1 MKPSRPPGKI
11 QALGAATVQ
20 ALSPQRALAAM
31 RKLKAAHE
39 RRTDARS
46 NVQLRRAQS
55 ADLPALAALHRAAGL
70 DRRPGADTTD
80 TAPTTDTTDPDNTR
94 GNAHANANANANGDP
109 ALAAAWAALEAAGA
123 QVWLA
128 ERDGDL
134 LGALTLYLLPLLAEG
149 GSRAGWVDD
158 LAVHPQAHHLAI
170 PRRLITQA
178 TQVAREAGAGKLA
191 LAPRRKGGQ
200 AFPASTARQGFLE
213 PLDYS
218 RHGRRLDLPPAPDA
232 AT

>member
-70 DRRPGADTTD
+70 DRRPGADAAD
-80 TAPTTDTTDPDNTR
+80 TADT
-94 GNAHANANANANGDP
+94 GNADGPP

-128 ERDGDL
+128 ERKLEGESEL

-178 TQVAREAGAGKLA
+178 AQVAREAGAGKLA
-191 LAPRRKGGQ
+191 LAPRRKGGH
-200 AFPASTARQGFLE
+200 ASPASAARQGFLE

-218 RHGRRLDLPPAPDA
+218 RHGRRLDLPPAADA